1 MSGSS
6 PGVAAGLPPRSEA
19 VVDLDVI
26 RHNVATL
33 RAGTRAEV
41 MACVKADGYGHGIV
55 PAGRAALAGGA
66 SWLGVAFVEEA
77 LTLRRSGVDA
87 PLLAWLAS
95 PGEPLAE
102 AVGADVD
109 LSAGAPWAL
118 AEVVAGAREVGR
130 RARVHLEVDTGLG
143 RGGAPLADW
152 GDLVDAA
159 AKAQA
164 ADEIEVVGVWSHLAC
179 SDQPDHPMNAIQV
192 AAFSE
197 ALDTAA
203 RRGVVPTVRH
213 LANSGG
219 TLSLPDTHF
228 DLVRPGIAVY
238 GLPPGPATPMDG
250 LTPAMTLRSRIAL
263 TKRVPAG
270 SGVSYGHAYHTGA
283 ETTLALVP
291 LGYADGI
298 PRNASNI
305 AEVWLGGRRHRI
317 AGRVC
322 MDQFVL
328 DVGDQDVRAG
338 DEALLFGPGRHG
350 EPTAEDWAG
359 AVGSIGYE
367 IVTRIGARVPRRY
380 VGGPAGGPA

>member
-1 MSGSS
+1 MPGSS
-6 PGVAAGLPPRSEA
+6 SAVAAGLPPRSEA

-26 RHNVATL
+26 RRNVATL
-33 RAGTRAEV
+33 RAGIRAEV

-55 PAGRAALAGGA
+55 AAGRAALAGGA
-66 SWLGVAFVEEA
+66 SWLGVAFIEEA
-77 LTLRRSGVDA
+77 LTLRRAGVDA

-130 RARVHLEVDTGLG
+130 RARVHLEVDTGLC
-143 RGGAPLADW
+143 RGGATLADW

-250 LTPAMTLRSRIAL
+250 LTPAMTLRSRVAL

-270 SGVSYGHAYHTGA
+270 SGVSYGHVYHTGA
-283 ETTLALVP
+283 DTTLALVP

-338 DEALLFGPGRHG
+338 DEVLLFGSGRHG

-380 VGGPAGGPA
+380 VGGLAGGAA

>member
-1 MSGSS
+1 MLGSR
-6 PGVAAGLPPRSEA
+6 PGATGGLPPRSEA
-19 VVDLDVI
+19 VVDLDAI
-26 RHNVATL
+26 RRNVQTL
-33 RAGTRAEV
+33 RARTRAEV

-55 PAGRAALAGGA
+55 PAARAALAGGA

-77 LTLRRSGVDA
+77 VELRDSGVEA
-87 PLLAWLAS
+87 PLLAWLAT
-95 PGEPLAE
+95 PGEPLAG
-102 AVGADVD
+102 AVRRDVD
-109 LSAGAPWAL
+109 LSASAPWAL
-118 AEVVAGAREVGR
+118 AEIVAGAREVGR
-130 RARVHLEVDTGLG
+130 RARVHLKVDTGLC

-152 GDLVDAA
+152 GDLVDVA

-179 SDQPDHPMNAIQV
+179 SDQPDHPVNALQV
-192 AAFSE
+192 AAFTE

-203 RRGVVPTVRH
+203 RRGVVPRVRH

-219 TLSLPDTHF
+219 TLSLPETHF

-238 GLPPGPATPMDG
+238 GLPPGPAARMDG
-250 LTPAMTLRSRIAL
+250 FTPAMTLRSRVAL

-270 SGVSYGHAYHTGA
+270 SGVSYGHGYHTGTD
-283 ETTLALVP
+283 TTLALVP
-291 LGYADGI
+291 LGYADGV
-298 PRNASNI
+298 PRNASNL
-305 AEVWLGGRRHRI
+305 AEVWLGGHRHRI

-338 DEALLFGPGRHG
+338 DEVLLFGSGRHG

-367 IVTRIGARVPRRY
+367 IVTRIGTRVPRRY
-380 VGGPAGGPA
+380 VGGVSEWRA